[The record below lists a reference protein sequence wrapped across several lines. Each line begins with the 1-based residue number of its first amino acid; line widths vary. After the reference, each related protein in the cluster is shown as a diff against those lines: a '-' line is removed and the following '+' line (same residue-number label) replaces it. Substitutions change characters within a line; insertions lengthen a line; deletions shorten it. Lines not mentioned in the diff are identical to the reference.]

1 MSTYTTKQ
9 GDMWDTIALAQYGS
23 ISEVDT
29 LMMANTRHIG
39 TYIFPA
45 GIVLDIPEID
55 ENEDEISRA
64 DLPPWQQEGD

>member
-9 GDMWDTIALAQYGS
+9 GDMWDTIAMEQYGT

-29 LMMANTRHIG
+29 LMMANTQHIG
-39 TYIFPA
+39 TFIFPA

-55 ENEDEISRA
+55 DSEGEISRA